1 MFYTLTTLHKYN
13 VILRDIKP
21 ANLMTD
27 VNLKQVNATNKP
39 PISLYF
45 IDFGLAEIGQKD
57 TGNLAG
63 TLAFVHP

>member
-1 MFYTLTTLHKYN
+1 
-13 VILRDIKP
+13 
-21 ANLMTD
+21 MTN